1 MFQLFDVILR
11 YNTIRRNNMSS
22 ISLQATQNE
31 IIRQVLNT
39 QDIHFLDKIKNLFL
53 KREADEAC
61 MSEKSLL
68 PNSAMPLKNWKPI
81 EKENLS

>member
-1 MFQLFDVILR
+1 M
-11 YNTIRRNNMSS
+11 NNMSS

-53 KREADEAC
+53 KRRQMTHVWSA
-61 MSEKSLL
+61 KSL
-68 PNSAMPLKNWKPI
+68 SQD
-81 EKENLS
+81 SVRH

>member
-1 MFQLFDVILR
+1 M
-11 YNTIRRNNMSS
+11 NNMSS

-53 KREADEAC
+53 KKEADDAC
-61 MSEKSLL
+61 MVSEEPLAGFSEALKELKDYRDGKIELKPLDDLL
-68 PNSAMPLKNWKPI
+68 NEL
-81 EKENLS
+81 

>member
-1 MFQLFDVILR
+1 
-11 YNTIRRNNMSS
+11 MSS

-53 KREADEAC
+53 KRE
-61 MSEKSLL
+61 SY
-68 PNSAMPLKNWKPI
+68 
-81 EKENLS
+81 

>member
-1 MFQLFDVILR
+1 M
-11 YNTIRRNNMSS
+11 NNMSS

-53 KREADEAC
+53 KKEADDAC
-61 MSEKSLL
+61 MVGEEPLAGFSEALKELKDYRDGKIELKPLDYLL
-68 PNSAMPLKNWKPI
+68 NEL
-81 EKENLS
+81 

>member
-1 MFQLFDVILR
+1 
-11 YNTIRRNNMSS
+11 MSS

-53 KREADEAC
+53 KKEADDAGMVGEEPLAGFSEALK
-61 MSEKSLL
+61 ELKDYRDGKIELKPLDDLL
-68 PNSAMPLKNWKPI
+68 NEL
-81 EKENLS
+81 

>member
-1 MFQLFDVILR
+1 
-11 YNTIRRNNMSS
+11 MSS

-53 KREADEAC
+53 KKEADGAC
-61 MSEKSLL
+61 MVVEEPLAGFSEALKELKDYRDGKIELKPLDDLL
-68 PNSAMPLKNWKPI
+68 NEL
-81 EKENLS
+81 

>member
-1 MFQLFDVILR
+1 
-11 YNTIRRNNMSS
+11 MSS

-53 KREADEAC
+53 KREADESC
-61 MSEKSLL
+61 MVGEEPIAHFGDALKELKAYREGKLELKPLDDLL
-68 PNSAMPLKNWKPI
+68 DEL
-81 EKENLS
+81 

>member
-1 MFQLFDVILR
+1 M
-11 YNTIRRNNMSS
+11 NNMSS

-53 KREADEAC
+53 KKEADDAYMVGEEPLAGFSEALK
-61 MSEKSLL
+61 ELKDYRDGKIELKPLDDLL
-68 PNSAMPLKNWKPI
+68 NEL
-81 EKENLS
+81 